1 MTPRPAPRPGPAA
14 PPRRSE
20 LGGGTPLRRRTAL
33 TGLAGLVG
41 LTAACGTGG
50 TDSGAGAA
58 PGAAGDGTEG
68 YPLALANCETPLR
81 FDAPPERIVLLES
94 SPVTTLDGIGV
105 LDRVVSRAGAFPP
118 GYYDE
123 DLAARIQAIPA
134 LSEDV
139 DASGHL
145 LISQETV
152 IAQQPDI
159 VFGLPDGVTREAMAD
174 AGAQVVVQEAFC
186 GSGGERASFES
197 LHSSIGVCGRIF
209 DRTAEAEEL
218 IAVLRER
225 TAAVSEAAGDLSPR
239 TAAVLYPSVGGGP
252 LYTYGAAS
260 MVTAQLDA
268 LGIENS
274 FASTAER
281 VVEISAEPLLDAD
294 PDLLIVLHQGEGDGS
309 AAVAEMIAE
318 DQLASLRAVQ
328 EQAVLPLLFNFA
340 EPASPL
346 VVDGLERIRAWLSER
361 EG

>member
-1 MTPRPAPRPGPAA
+1 MTRPSLNRSSPTRAARRPEGAA
-14 PPRRSE
+14 
-20 LGGGTPLRRRTAL
+20 LRRRTL
-33 TGLAGLVG
+33 MAGLFGAVG
-41 LTAACGTGG
+41 LTAACGA
-50 TDSGAGAA
+50 DER
-58 PGAAGDGTEG
+58 PGAASDTGGGGATAG
-68 YPLALANCETPLR
+68 FPLELANCEATLR

-94 SPVTTLDGIGV
+94 APVTTLDGIGV

-123 DLAARIQAIPA
+123 ELAARIAQIPA
-134 LSEDV
+134 LSEDI

-145 LISQETV
+145 QISQELV

-174 AGAQVVVQEAFC
+174 AGAQVVVQDVYCA
-186 GSGGERASFES
+186 SDHERSSFET
-197 LHSSIGVCGRIF
+197 LHAQIETCGRIF
-209 DRTAEAEEL
+209 DHGEQAQTLSASL
-218 IAVLRER
+218 QER
-225 TAAVSEAAGDLSPR
+225 IDAVSASAEDLGTA

-268 LGIENS
+268 LGIENV
-274 FASTAER
+274 FAGTPER
-281 VVEISAEPLLDAD
+281 VFEVSAEPLLAAD
-294 PDLLIVLHQGEGDGS
+294 PDVLIVLHQSADGTDDG
-309 AAVAEMIAE
+309 VALVEEMIGQ

-346 VVDGLERIRAWLSER
+346 VVDGLERIHAWLVEL